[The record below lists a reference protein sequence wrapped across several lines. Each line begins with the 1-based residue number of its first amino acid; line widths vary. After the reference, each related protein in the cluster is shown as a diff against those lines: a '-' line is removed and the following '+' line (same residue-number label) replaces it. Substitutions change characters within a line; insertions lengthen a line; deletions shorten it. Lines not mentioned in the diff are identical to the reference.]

1 MQLVLG
7 VSFNAAVLMEAYCV
21 LFLNILIIKNI
32 SAAKTIF
39 SKKCVLHWVCVG
51 LLLRWRMAVPYSM
64 LLGWQSPFTSVLI
77 FFGFVALYIQ
87 FMEIYFYICLSSK
100 RAMGCLANVFP
111 YGVLFILFLCLFL
124 PFLEQLYCN
133 HPSLC
138 LGEWNRAKLHCL
150 GGVTLWVPQIYLPAH
165 FNAEPKR
172 DLL

>member
-1 MQLVLG
+1 MTKKKPVKSLYYKITLGTMQLVLG

-64 LLGWQSPFTSVLI
+64 LLVSFYQCFDF

-87 FMEIYFYICLSSK
+87 FMEIYFYICL
-100 RAMGCLANVFP
+100 
-111 YGVLFILFLCLFL
+111 
-124 PFLEQLYCN
+124 
-133 HPSLC
+133 
-138 LGEWNRAKLHCL
+138 
-150 GGVTLWVPQIYLPAH
+150 
-165 FNAEPKR
+165 
-172 DLL
+172 